1 MINVNQLTQQLRMLP
16 DAVLQRVAMMY
27 KQDPYIFPMII
38 SEDMARKKLRASA
51 QAQAVQPQPKVNDQA
66 LMALGEQPQQPVMA
80 AGGGLLAL
88 KAPNVEHMVDG
99 GIAGYDDMA
108 TYADG
113 GDVVMSPGS
122 TPSYQRTDMSPGML
136 DFAQRSEPVVRM
148 AGGGA
153 VAHFDE
159 GGSTP
164 FGRAIQRMFF
174 SPSEARLR
182 SDVSATYG
190 SRAGIP
196 GMFMEQ
202 SDLDAEAA
210 AAVDRLIPSLS
221 KSELQALKQYGI
233 TGIRDVIRKKEPELF
248 EKLDAEA
255 KARAKPPGRSKE
267 VPSPKSGLTAESLA
281 SIPTAYETIEAAYGP
296 DAERM
301 PQPPMTAAAGR
312 AAAQTPPSAGASP
325 SAPARPAVSADQ
337 TRPAP
342 AAPGSGIAALGGASG
357 AASPAG
363 GAAPAA
369 GGRMPSIYDLASP
382 AAARS
387 AAEILAPTNRYET
400 AFNVQAQREREREE
414 GLQAERARTKPT
426 GKAFEAQEEML
437 KKEAEGEAKE
447 LDKAGA
453 FALVR
458 AGLAVAKGASPYAL
472 KNIAEGLDI
481 GLQDYQAAVKDLKK
495 ASRDRNMS
503 LANIQE
509 ARRAE
514 ERGDWKEEQAY
525 RERAAAN
532 QTSSERFF
540 MSGIMQLGISQDQLT
555 GSLFGKGVEAQLRRD
570 LSREEQAGAMA
581 RTVYTG
587 DIHLQVAK
595 IQAAARN
602 DPNSKEAMAVAR
614 VQSVINGNPMLKSLA
629 DQAAIGNKVAM
640 AQYKKKEEE
649 LYLKLAPEL
658 LTLGDTGG
666 GSSDANAAAKAA
678 GDAILGKKP

>member
-16 DAVLQRVAMMY
+16 DAALQRVAMMY
-27 KQDPYIFPMII
+27 KQDPYIFPMVI

-88 KAPNVEHMVDG
+88 KAPNVEYMADG
-99 GIAGYDDMA
+99 GIAGYPDD
-108 TYADG
+108 DG
-113 GDVVMSPGS
+113 A
-122 TPSYQRTDMSPGML
+122 L
-136 DFAQRSEPVVRM
+136 IAHNEPVVRM

-159 GGSTP
+159 GGATP
-164 FGRAIQRMFF
+164 FSRAMQRMFF

-267 VPSPKSGLTAESLA
+267 VPSPKSGLTAESLS

-301 PQPPMTAAAGR
+301 PQPPMTTAAGR

-337 TRPAP
+337 ARPAP
-342 AAPGSGIAALGGASG
+342 AANSGIAALGGAGG
-357 AASPAG
+357 APGSAPPAG

-414 GLQAERARTKPT
+414 RLQADRARTKPT

-453 FALVR
+453 FAIMR
-458 AGLAVAKGASPYAL
+458 AGLAVAKGASPSAL

-495 ASRDRNMS
+495 AARDRNMS

-514 ERGDWKEEQAY
+514 ARGDWKEEQAY
-525 RERAAAN
+525 REKAAAN
-532 QTSSERFF
+532 ETSSERFF

-555 GSLFGKGVEAQLRRD
+555 SGLFGKGIDAILRRD

-581 RTVYTG
+581 RTQFSG
-587 DIHLQVAK
+587 DVQLKVAE
-595 IQAAARN
+595 INAAARN

-614 VQSVINGNPMLKSLA
+614 VQQAINGNPYLKSLA
-629 DQAAIGNKVAM
+629 DQAALGVKGAVER
-640 AQYKKKEEE
+640 YKQREQE
-649 LYLKLAPEL
+649 LYLQLAPEL
-658 LTLGDTGG
+658 LIGAG

>member
-1 MINVNQLTQQLRMLP
+1 MIPNVNQFTQQLRMLP
-16 DAVLQRVAMMY
+16 DAILRRLAQMY
-27 KQDPYIFPMII
+27 KQDPYIFPMVI

-51 QAQAVQPQPKVNDQA
+51 QAQAAQPQPKVNDQA
-66 LMALGEQPQQPVMA
+66 LMAMGEESQQPVMA
-80 AGGGLLAL
+80 AGGGLLTL
-88 KAPNVEHMVDG
+88 KAPNMERMADG

-108 TYADG
+108 TYAEG
-113 GDVVMSPGS
+113 GNVVMAPGS
-122 TPSYQRTDMSPGML
+122 TPSYQRTAMSPGML
-136 DFAQRSEPVVRM
+136 DFAQHSEPVIRM

-159 GGSTP
+159 GGTTP
-164 FGRAIQRMFF
+164 FGRAMQRMFF

-221 KSELQALKQYGI
+221 KEELQALKQYGI

-267 VPSPKSGLTAESLA
+267 TPSPKAGLTASSLA
-281 SIPTAYETIEAAYGP
+281 SMPTAYETIEAAYGP

-301 PQPPMTAAAGR
+301 PQPPMTTAGGR
-312 AAAQTPPSAGASP
+312 TAPGT
-325 SAPARPAVSADQ
+325 PARPAGGAASS
-337 TRPAP
+337 AP
-342 AAPGSGIAALGGASG
+342 AVSNSGIAALGGATG
-357 AASPAG
+357 AGTPG

-369 GGRMPSIYDLASP
+369 GGRMPSIYDLANP
-382 AAARS
+382 AAARA
-387 AAEILAPTNRYET
+387 AAETLAPTNRYET

-426 GKAFEAQEEML
+426 GKAFEAQEAML
-437 KKEAEGEAKE
+437 KKEGEGAAKE
-447 LDKAGA
+447 LSEAGA
-453 FALVR
+453 FALIS
-458 AGLAVAKGASPYAL
+458 AGLNVASGESPHALVNLAKGL
-472 KNIAEGLDI
+472 NIGAKE
-481 GLQDYQAAVKDLKK
+481 YQAAVKDLKK
-495 ASRDRNMS
+495 SARDRELA
-503 LANIQE
+503 LANIKE

-514 ERGDWKEEQAY
+514 ERGDWREEQAY
-525 RERAAAN
+525 REKAADK
-532 QTSSERFF
+532 QTSSERFQ

-581 RTVYTG
+581 RTTYTG
-587 DIHLQVAK
+587 DIHLQVAR
-595 IQAAARN
+595 IQAAARS
-602 DPNSKEAMAVAR
+602 DPQSKEAMAVAR
-614 VQSVINGNPMLKSLA
+614 VQQAVNASPMLKQLA
-629 DQAAIGNKVAM
+629 EKAAMNLPGAAEKYRA
-640 AQYKKKEEE
+640 EEE
-649 LYLKLAPEL
+649 RLYLKLAPEL
-658 LTLGDTGG
+658 LVGADVG

>member
-16 DAVLQRVAMMY
+16 DAALQRVAMMY

-51 QAQAVQPQPKVNDQA
+51 QAQAVRPQPKVNDQA
-66 LMALGEQPQQPVMA
+66 IASLGYTPEEVGI
-80 AGGGLLAL
+80 AGLQ
-88 KAPNVEHMVDG
+88 APNMQNMADG
-99 GIAGYDDMA
+99 GIAGQ
-108 TYADG
+108 ADE
-113 GDVVMSPGS
+113 ME
-122 TPSYQRTDMSPGML
+122 
-136 DFAQRSEPVVRM
+136 FAERSEPVVRM

-159 GGSTP
+159 GGATP
-164 FGRAIQRMFF
+164 FGRAMQRMFF

-221 KSELQALKQYGI
+221 KEELQALKQYGI

-267 VPSPKSGLTAESLA
+267 TPSPKAGLTAASLA
-281 SIPTAYETIEAAYGP
+281 SMPTAYETIEAAYGP

-301 PQPPMTAAAGR
+301 PQLPMTTAAGR

-337 TRPAP
+337 ARPAP
-342 AAPGSGIAALGGASG
+342 AANSGIAALGGAGG
-357 AASPAG
+357 APGSAPSAG

-387 AAEILAPTNRYET
+387 AAEMLAPTNRYET
-400 AFNVQAQREREREE
+400 AFNVQREREREREE
-414 GLQAERARTKPT
+414 GLRAERARTKPT
-426 GKAFEAQEEML
+426 GKAFEAQEAML
-437 KKEAEGEAKE
+437 REEAKGEAKE

-453 FALVR
+453 FALIS
-458 AGLAVAKGASPYAL
+458 AGLAVASGESANAL
-472 KNIAEGLDI
+472 TNIAKGFNI
-481 GLQDYQAAVKDLKK
+481 GAKEYQAAVKDLQK
-495 ASRDRNMS
+495 ASRDRK
-503 LANIQE
+503 LAIANIQE

-514 ERGDWKEEQAY
+514 ERGDWKDEQAY

-532 QTSSERFF
+532 ETSSERFF

-555 GSLFGKGVEAQLRRD
+555 GSLFGRGIDAILRRD
-570 LSREEQAGAMA
+570 LSRDEQAGAMA
-581 RTVYTG
+581 RTMFSG
-587 DIHLQVAK
+587 DIQLKVAEINAK
-595 IQAAARN
+595 ARQ
-602 DPNSKEAMAVAR
+602 DPNSKEAAAVAR
-614 VQSVINGNPMLKSLA
+614 VQQAINASPMLKELA
-629 DQAAIGNKVAM
+629 GKAALGVPGAEAK
-640 AQYKKKEEE
+640 YRKEEE
-649 LYLKLAPEL
+649 RLYARLAPEL
-658 LTLGDTGG
+658 LFLGDTGG
-666 GSSDANAAAKAA
+666 GSSNANAAAKAA
-678 GDAILGKKP
+678 GDAILGQKQ

>member
-16 DAVLQRVAMMY
+16 DAALQRVAMMY

-38 SEDMARKKLRASA
+38 SEDMARKKLRAA
-51 QAQAVQPQPKVNDQA
+51 GQAQAARGMQPKVNDQA
-66 LMALGEQPQQPVMA
+66 IASLGYTPEEVGI
-80 AGGGLLAL
+80 AGLQ
-88 KAPNVEHMVDG
+88 APNMQNMADG
-99 GIAGYDDMA
+99 GIAGQ
-108 TYADG
+108 ADEAEF
-113 GDVVMSPGS
+113 S
-122 TPSYQRTDMSPGML
+122 
-136 DFAQRSEPVVRM
+136 QRSEPVVRM

-159 GGSTP
+159 GGATP
-164 FGRAIQRMFF
+164 FSRAMQRMFF
-174 SPSEARLR
+174 NPSDARLR
-182 SDVSATYG
+182 SDLSATYG

-221 KSELQALKQYGI
+221 KEELQALKQYGI

-267 VPSPKSGLTAESLA
+267 TPSPKAGLTAASLA
-281 SIPTAYETIEAAYGP
+281 SMPTAYEDIEKAYGP

-301 PQPPMTAAAGR
+301 PQPPMTTASGR
-312 AAAQTPPSAGASP
+312 SAAQTPPSAGAAP
-325 SAPARPAVSADQ
+325 SAPARPA
-337 TRPAP
+337 AP
-342 AAPGSGIAALGGASG
+342 GTAPVAPGSGIAALGGAGGS
-357 AASPAG
+357 APPAG

-387 AAEILAPTNRYET
+387 AAEMLAPTNRYET
-400 AFNVQAQREREREE
+400 AFNVQREREREREE
-414 GLQAERARTKPT
+414 GLRAERARTKPT

-437 KKEAEGEAKE
+437 KKEGEGAAKE
-447 LDKAGA
+447 LSDAGA
-453 FALVR
+453 FALMR
-458 AGLAVAKGASPYAL
+458 AGLAVASGASPNAL
-472 KNIAEGLDI
+472 KNIADGLGV

-495 ASRDRNMS
+495 SARDRELA

-514 ERGDWKEEQAY
+514 ARGDWKEEQAY
-525 RERAAAN
+525 REKAAASE
-532 QTSSERFF
+532 TSSERFQ

-555 GSLFGKGVEAQLRRD
+555 SGLFRSGVEAVLRRD

-581 RTVYTG
+581 RTQFSG
-587 DIHLQVAK
+587 DVQLKVAEINAK
-595 IQAAARN
+595 ARQ

-614 VQSVINGNPMLKSLA
+614 VQSAINGNPMLKALA
-629 DQAAIGNKVAM
+629 EQAAMGNKDA
-640 AQYKKKEEE
+640 ATRYKKKEQE
-649 LYLKLAPEL
+649 LYLQLAPKL
-658 LTLGDTGG
+658 LVGADAA
-666 GSSDANAAAKAA
+666 GSPDANAAAKAA
-678 GDAILGKKP
+678 GDAILKQKQ